1 MRSKANANSSEADV
15 PDELARRR
23 VPCMIAFLQPFRLV
37 DGPAASRW
45 KATISHVNRRNWDY
59 VELHKMVGGIDVG
72 LTPPFHM
79 VVFRDGAI
87 ALPVLPDRRTVTE
100 SVEFINRNFSALLLG
115 GIYCEMIGL
124 DGLDFGSIIDWKY
137 LRVLTSAPAAANRFH
152 YQARMRLA
160 NPLEAINLLKPKTVD
175 IDELSSAMS
184 AGRKLLE
191 KIPELAGEFL
201 LKGVT
206 SLVRHDWGGALSNLW
221 IVTEQVT
228 TNIWKDNVLGPARSN
243 SSITGRV
250 DQLSD
255 TRTWTTAT
263 RHELLHQIGIIG
275 GDLLAN
281 LATARRA
288 RNALA
293 HRGTHPTSHDSR
305 AAYDAV
311 LGLLQVV
318 AKDLPVPLSSLR
330 LAEYSLPDPFS
341 PPPLEPKVL
350 KPTHW
355 MEIPKLPGEAELER
369 LEASSRS
376 PTKSRRRSKHR
387 NQ

>member
-1 MRSKANANSSEADV
+1 
-15 PDELARRR
+15 
-23 VPCMIAFLQPFRLV
+23 MIAFLQPFRLV
-37 DGPAASRW
+37 NGPSASKW
-45 KATISHVNRRNWDY
+45 KTTISHVNRRTWDY

-72 LTPPFHM
+72 LKPPFHM
-79 VVFRDGAI
+79 VVFRDGAM
-87 ALPVLPDRRTVTE
+87 ALPVLPELRTVTE

-115 GIYCEMIGL
+115 GVYCEMIGL

-137 LRVLTSAPAAANRFH
+137 LRVVTSAPAAANRFH

-160 NPLEAINLLKPKTVD
+160 NPIEAISLLKPKSVEV
-175 IDELSSAMS
+175 DELSSAMS

-191 KIPELAGEFL
+191 RIPELAGEFL

-221 IVTEQVT
+221 IVTEQIT
-228 TNIWKDNVLGPARSN
+228 TNIWKDSVLSPARAN
-243 SSITGRV
+243 SSIAGRL

-275 GDLLAN
+275 SDLLVS

-293 HRGTHPTSHDSR
+293 HRGTHPTSQDSR
-305 AAYDAV
+305 SAYDAV
-311 LGLLQVV
+311 LGLLQLA
-318 AKDLPVPLSSLR
+318 AKGLPVPITSLR
-330 LAEYSLPDPFS
+330 VNEYSLPDPFS
-341 PPPLEPKVL
+341 PPPIKPRRL
-350 KPTHW
+350 KPIHW
-355 MEIPKLPGEAELER
+355 MEIPKLPGEAELEQ
-369 LEASSRS
+369 LEAAARS
-376 PTKSRRRSKHR
+376 NPKVPQRRRK
-387 NQ
+387 Q